1 MKETIK
7 WINKSLN
14 YKFNDEALLALA
26 LTHRSLSSKNN
37 ERLEFLGDSILSII
51 ISDLIY
57 REKSLLNEGDLTRL
71 RAYLVKE
78 STLCQIAKN
87 INLSTHIHVGAGEN
101 KSGTRYRC
109 SVLSDTLEA
118 LLGAIY
124 LDSGFENTFSVIQE
138 LYKDVLSK
146 LPSMDQLKDSK
157 TRLQEIIQKESMN
170 LPEYSIANIT
180 GQDHLQK
187 FYVKC
192 SVKDRNLITEGEG
205 ISIRKAE
212 QDAAALMIE
221 KYNDSDL
228 KK

>member
-1 MKETIK
+1 MKET
-7 WINKSLN
+7 
-14 YKFNDEALLALA
+14 
-26 LTHRSLSSKNN
+26 
-37 ERLEFLGDSILSII
+37 
-51 ISDLIY
+51 
-57 REKSLLNEGDLTRL
+57 LTRL

-87 INLSTHIHVGAGEN
+87 INLSNHIHVGAGEN
-101 KSGTRYRC
+101 KSGTRHRC

-170 LPEYSIANIT
+170 LPEYSIANINRS
-180 GQDHLQK
+180 GSSAKILCKMQ
-187 FYVKC
+187 
-192 SVKDRNLITEGEG
+192 RNG
-205 ISIRKAE
+205 S
-212 QDAAALMIE
+212 
-221 KYNDSDL
+221 
-228 KK
+228 

>member
-1 MKETIK
+1 VKETVK

-101 KSGTRYRC
+101 KSGTRY
-109 SVLSDTLEA
+109 TLEA

-192 SVKDRNLITEGEG
+192 IVKDRNLITQGEG

>member
-1 MKETIK
+1 MKETVK

-87 INLSTHIHVGAGEN
+87 INLSIHINVGAGEN

-192 SVKDRNLITEGEG
+192 IVKDRNLITEGEG

>member
-14 YKFNDEALLALA
+14 YKFNDEALLVLA

-87 INLSTHIHVGAGEN
+87 INLPTHIHVGAGEN
-101 KSGTRYRC
+101 KSGTRHRC

-192 SVKDRNLITEGEG
+192 IVKDHNLITEGEG

>member
-1 MKETIK
+1 MKETVK

-57 REKSLLNEGDLTRL
+57 RENSLLNEGDLTRL

-87 INLSTHIHVGAGEN
+87 INLSIHINVGAGEN

-192 SVKDRNLITEGEG
+192 IVKDRNLITEGEG

>member
-1 MKETIK
+1 VKETVK

-87 INLSTHIHVGAGEN
+87 INLSIHINVGAGEN

-192 SVKDRNLITEGEG
+192 IVKDRNLITQGEG

>member
-1 MKETIK
+1 
-7 WINKSLN
+7 
-14 YKFNDEALLALA
+14 
-26 LTHRSLSSKNN
+26 
-37 ERLEFLGDSILSII
+37 
-51 ISDLIY
+51 
-57 REKSLLNEGDLTRL
+57 
-71 RAYLVKE
+71 
-78 STLCQIAKN
+78 
-87 INLSTHIHVGAGEN
+87 
-101 KSGTRYRC
+101 
-109 SVLSDTLEA
+109 LEA

-192 SVKDRNLITEGEG
+192 IVKDRNLITEGEG

>member
-1 MKETIK
+1 VKETVK

-87 INLSTHIHVGAGEN
+87 INLSIHINVGAGEN

-192 SVKDRNLITEGEG
+192 IVKDRNLITEGEG